1 MIIIFDAPT
10 YELTSSKYDGI
21 FKDIP
26 MSFTTEERL
35 VDGTVTVVPALTES
49 LLKKV
54 NELDPSGY
62 CIYVFACSRNKRK
75 LKQYDKWLLKYNT
88 SSSLLNAS
96 KMPDSEAAD
105 EMSVITRKY
114 IGYSTRHFGRCC
126 YLNKPR
132 PAPHKFGFNEIL
144 ELFLRT
150 RCRHRLPPRWRL
162 SSTLLIRR

>member
-35 VDGTVTVVPALTES
+35 VDGTVTVVPVLTES

-54 NELDPSGY
+54 SELDPSGY

-75 LKQYDKWLLKYNT
+75 LKQYDKWFLKYGT
-88 SSSLLNAS
+88 SASLLNAS

-105 EMSVITRKY
+105 KIAAHLYMVVNALSAVLNLKATEEDDDDVNSGSGETTRE
-114 IGYSTRHFGRCC
+114 SH
-126 YLNKPR
+126 
-132 PAPHKFGFNEIL
+132 
-144 ELFLRT
+144 
-150 RCRHRLPPRWRL
+150 
-162 SSTLLIRR
+162 

>member
-10 YELTSSKYDGI
+10 YELVSSKHDGI

-54 NELDPSGY
+54 KELDPSGY

-75 LKQYDKWLLKYNT
+75 LKQYNKWFLKYDT
-88 SSSLLNAS
+88 SASLFNSS
-96 KMPDSEAAD
+96 KTPDSEAAD
-105 EMSVITRKY
+105 ELVSHLYMVISALSAVLNLNATSEEDDVDSGSGETTRE
-114 IGYSTRHFGRCC
+114 SH
-126 YLNKPR
+126 
-132 PAPHKFGFNEIL
+132 
-144 ELFLRT
+144 
-150 RCRHRLPPRWRL
+150 
-162 SSTLLIRR
+162 

>member
-35 VDGTVTVVPALTES
+35 VDGTVTVVPVLTES
-49 LLKKV
+49 LLKKIK
-54 NELDPSGY
+54 ELDPSGY

-75 LKQYDKWLLKYNT
+75 LKQYDKWFIKYGT
-88 SSSLLNAS
+88 SASLLNAS

-105 EMSVITRKY
+105 EIASHLYMVVSALSAVLNVNANSEEDDDVDSRSGETTRE
-114 IGYSTRHFGRCC
+114 SH
-126 YLNKPR
+126 
-132 PAPHKFGFNEIL
+132 
-144 ELFLRT
+144 
-150 RCRHRLPPRWRL
+150 
-162 SSTLLIRR
+162 

>member
-26 MSFTTEERL
+26 VSFTTEERL

-75 LKQYDKWLLKYNT
+75 LKQYDKWFLKYNT
-88 SSSLLNAS
+88 SASLLNAS

-105 EMSVITRKY
+105 EIASRLYMVISALSAVLNLKATEEDNDGDSGSGETTRE
-114 IGYSTRHFGRCC
+114 SH
-126 YLNKPR
+126 
-132 PAPHKFGFNEIL
+132 
-144 ELFLRT
+144 
-150 RCRHRLPPRWRL
+150 
-162 SSTLLIRR
+162 

>member
-10 YELTSSKYDGI
+10 YEIVSSKHDAI

-54 NELDPSGY
+54 HELDPTGY
-62 CIYVFACSRNKRK
+62 CIFVFVCSRNKRK
-75 LKQYDKWLLKYNT
+75 LKQYDRWFLKHNT
-88 SSSLLNAS
+88 SASALNAS

-105 EMSVITRKY
+105 EIASHLYMVVSALAAVLHLNAEDDEDVDSGSGETTRE
-114 IGYSTRHFGRCC
+114 SH
-126 YLNKPR
+126 
-132 PAPHKFGFNEIL
+132 
-144 ELFLRT
+144 
-150 RCRHRLPPRWRL
+150 
-162 SSTLLIRR
+162 

>member
-35 VDGTVTVVPALTES
+35 VDGTVTVVPVLTES
-49 LLKKV
+49 LLKKIK
-54 NELDPSGY
+54 ELDPSGY

-75 LKQYDKWLLKYNT
+75 LKQYDKWFLKYGT
-88 SSSLLNAS
+88 SASLLNAS

-105 EMSVITRKY
+105 EIAAHLYMVVNALSAVLNLKATEEDDDDVNSGSGETTRE
-114 IGYSTRHFGRCC
+114 SH
-126 YLNKPR
+126 
-132 PAPHKFGFNEIL
+132 
-144 ELFLRT
+144 
-150 RCRHRLPPRWRL
+150 
-162 SSTLLIRR
+162 

>member
-21 FKDIP
+21 FKDTP

-49 LLKKV
+49 LLQKV

-75 LKQYDKWLLKYNT
+75 LKQYNKWFLKYNT
-88 SSSLLNAS
+88 SASLLNAS

-105 EMSVITRKY
+105 EIVSHLYMVISALSAVLNLKATEEDNDGDSGSGETTRE
-114 IGYSTRHFGRCC
+114 SH
-126 YLNKPR
+126 
-132 PAPHKFGFNEIL
+132 
-144 ELFLRT
+144 
-150 RCRHRLPPRWRL
+150 
-162 SSTLLIRR
+162 

>member
-1 MIIIFDAPT
+1 MIIIFDSST
-10 YELTSSKYDGI
+10 YELVSSKHDGI

-26 MSFTTEERL
+26 VSFTTEERL

-75 LKQYDKWLLKYNT
+75 LKQYDKWFLKYSTSASLFNT
-88 SSSLLNAS
+88 S

-105 EMSVITRKY
+105 EIASHLYMVISALSAVLNLNAPSEEDDVDSGSGETTRE
-114 IGYSTRHFGRCC
+114 SH
-126 YLNKPR
+126 
-132 PAPHKFGFNEIL
+132 
-144 ELFLRT
+144 
-150 RCRHRLPPRWRL
+150 
-162 SSTLLIRR
+162 

>member
-35 VDGTVTVVPALTES
+35 VDGTVTVVPVLTES

-54 NELDPSGY
+54 KELDPSGY

-75 LKQYDKWLLKYNT
+75 LKQYDKWFLKYGI
-88 SSSLLNAS
+88 SASLLNAS

-105 EMSVITRKY
+105 EIAAHLYMVVNALSAVLNLKATEEDDDVNGGSGETTRE
-114 IGYSTRHFGRCC
+114 SH
-126 YLNKPR
+126 
-132 PAPHKFGFNEIL
+132 
-144 ELFLRT
+144 
-150 RCRHRLPPRWRL
+150 
-162 SSTLLIRR
+162 

>member
-35 VDGTVTVVPALTES
+35 VDGTVTVVPVLTES

-54 NELDPSGY
+54 SELDPSGY

-75 LKQYDKWLLKYNT
+75 LKQYNKWFLKYGT
-88 SSSLLNAS
+88 SASLLNAS
-96 KMPDSEAAD
+96 KISDSEAAD
-105 EMSVITRKY
+105 EVASRLYMVINALSAVLNLKATAEEDEEDVDGGSGETTRE
-114 IGYSTRHFGRCC
+114 SH
-126 YLNKPR
+126 
-132 PAPHKFGFNEIL
+132 
-144 ELFLRT
+144 
-150 RCRHRLPPRWRL
+150 
-162 SSTLLIRR
+162 

>member
-35 VDGTVTVVPALTES
+35 VDGTVTVVPVLTES

-54 NELDPSGY
+54 SELDPSGY

-75 LKQYDKWLLKYNT
+75 LKQYDKWFLKYGT
-88 SSSLLNAS
+88 SASLLNAS
-96 KMPDSEAAD
+96 KTSDSEAAD
-105 EMSVITRKY
+105 EIASHLYMVIHALSAVLNLKATAKEDEEDVNGGSGETTRE
-114 IGYSTRHFGRCC
+114 SH
-126 YLNKPR
+126 
-132 PAPHKFGFNEIL
+132 
-144 ELFLRT
+144 
-150 RCRHRLPPRWRL
+150 
-162 SSTLLIRR
+162 

>member
-75 LKQYDKWLLKYNT
+75 LKQYDKWFLKYNT
-88 SSSLLNAS
+88 SASLLNAS
-96 KMPDSEAAD
+96 KMPDSESAD
-105 EMSVITRKY
+105 EI
-114 IGYSTRHFGRCC
+114 
-126 YLNKPR
+126 
-132 PAPHKFGFNEIL
+132 APHLYMVISALSAVLNLKATEEDNDVDSGSGET
-144 ELFLRT
+144 T
-150 RCRHRLPPRWRL
+150 RESH
-162 SSTLLIRR
+162 

>member
-26 MSFTTEERL
+26 VSFTTEERL

-75 LKQYDKWLLKYNT
+75 LKQYDKWFLKYNT
-88 SSSLLNAS
+88 SASLLNAS

-105 EMSVITRKY
+105 EIASNLYMVI
-114 IGYSTRHFGRCC
+114 SALSAV
-126 YLNKPR
+126 LNLK
-132 PAPHKFGFNEIL
+132 ATEEDDDGDSGSGE
-144 ELFLRT
+144 T
-150 RCRHRLPPRWRL
+150 
-162 SSTLLIRR
+162 T

>member
-10 YELTSSKYDGI
+10 YELVSSKHDGI

-54 NELDPSGY
+54 KELDPSGY
-62 CIYVFACSRNKRK
+62 YIYVFACSRNKRK
-75 LKQYDKWLLKYNT
+75 LKQYDKWFLKYGI
-88 SSSLLNAS
+88 SASLLNVS

-105 EMSVITRKY
+105 EIASHLYMVISALSAVLNLNATSEEDDVDSGSGETTRE
-114 IGYSTRHFGRCC
+114 SH
-126 YLNKPR
+126 
-132 PAPHKFGFNEIL
+132 
-144 ELFLRT
+144 
-150 RCRHRLPPRWRL
+150 
-162 SSTLLIRR
+162 

>member
-1 MIIIFDAPT
+1 MIIIFDGPT

-35 VDGTVTVVPALTES
+35 VDGTVTIVPALTES

-54 NELDPSGY
+54 NELDQSGY

-75 LKQYDKWLLKYNT
+75 LKQYDKWFLKHGT
-88 SSSLLNAS
+88 SASLFNAS

-105 EMSVITRKY
+105 EIATHLYMVISALSAVLNLKATEEDNDGDSGSGETTRE
-114 IGYSTRHFGRCC
+114 SH
-126 YLNKPR
+126 
-132 PAPHKFGFNEIL
+132 
-144 ELFLRT
+144 
-150 RCRHRLPPRWRL
+150 
-162 SSTLLIRR
+162 

>member
-75 LKQYDKWLLKYNT
+75 FKQYDKWFLKHGT
-88 SSSLLNAS
+88 SASLLNAS
-96 KMPDSEAAD
+96 KMSDSEAAD
-105 EMSVITRKY
+105 EIASHLYMVISALSAALNLNATSEEDDVDSGSGETTRE
-114 IGYSTRHFGRCC
+114 SH
-126 YLNKPR
+126 
-132 PAPHKFGFNEIL
+132 
-144 ELFLRT
+144 
-150 RCRHRLPPRWRL
+150 
-162 SSTLLIRR
+162 

>member
-35 VDGTVTVVPALTES
+35 VDGTVTVVPVLTES

-54 NELDPSGY
+54 KELDPSGY

-75 LKQYDKWLLKYNT
+75 LKQYDEWFLKYGT
-88 SSSLLNAS
+88 SASLLNAS

-105 EMSVITRKY
+105 EIASHLYMVISALSAVLNLKATAEEDEDVDSGSGETTRE
-114 IGYSTRHFGRCC
+114 SH
-126 YLNKPR
+126 
-132 PAPHKFGFNEIL
+132 
-144 ELFLRT
+144 
-150 RCRHRLPPRWRL
+150 
-162 SSTLLIRR
+162 

>member
-10 YELTSSKYDGI
+10 YELVSSKYDGI

-54 NELDPSGY
+54 KELDPSGY

-75 LKQYDKWLLKYNT
+75 LKQYDKWFLKYNT
-88 SSSLLNAS
+88 SASLLNAS

-105 EMSVITRKY
+105 EIASHLYMVISALSAVLNLKATEEDNDGDSGSGETTRE
-114 IGYSTRHFGRCC
+114 SH
-126 YLNKPR
+126 
-132 PAPHKFGFNEIL
+132 
-144 ELFLRT
+144 
-150 RCRHRLPPRWRL
+150 
-162 SSTLLIRR
+162 